1 MENLVIKVH
10 QEPKVSKVL
19 KAVKDKKV
27 NVDRLE
33 KMEVMVNLVKSAFLV
48 LKVNK
53 DYQVNKVKSGHLVS
67 LALTVISVLKENVVH
82 QALLVNQLMHA
93 NWLSI

>member
-1 MENLVIKVH
+1 MANLVIKVH

-27 NVDRLE
+27 NVDQLE

-67 LALTVISVLKENVVH
+67 LAMTVISVLKENAVH